1 MKPKTMIKILK
12 DLENGRKQI
21 QKAMEKKVSPDTL
34 MQMRRDYLMK
44 TIDNIHYGV
53 NLSPRREDNR
63 RVISEWTPQQDEN
76 AIEYIKHFAET
87 VLNIYPQF
95 LTSPASAKYHGAY
108 AGGLFDHSMAVL
120 EAGVKLCPAFDLSII
135 DIDPIPF
142 IFHDLCKVGLYKLVT
157 KTKKDKDGKTVD
169 ASYYDYENNMLQI
182 QHGPESLRRILN
194 ARDCVRAN
202 KPKYTMS
209 NEFQL
214 AVAWHMGKWSIP
226 EDNAEKM
233 NYDKACR
240 MCPEVLLMHTADMI
254 ASKLMSL

>member
-1 MKPKTMIKILK
+1 MKPKTTIKILK

-21 QKAMEKKVSPDTL
+21 QKAMEKKVDPGTL
-34 MQMRRDYLMK
+34 MQMRWDYLFK

-53 NLSPRREDNR
+53 NLSPNREDNR
-63 RVISEWTPQQDEN
+63 RVITNWTSQQDEN
-76 AIEYIKHFAET
+76 AIEYIKEFAGT
-87 VLNIYPQF
+87 ILTLYPEF
-95 LTSPASAKYHGAY
+95 LISPASAKYHGAY

-120 EAGVKLCPAFDLSII
+120 EAGVKLCPAFDMTII

-169 ASYYDYENNMLQI
+169 ASYYEYTNDMLQI

-194 ARDCVRAN
+194 ARDCAKAN

-214 AVAWHMGKWSIP
+214 AVAWHMGSFDVGTDDRIKFG
-226 EDNAEKM
+226 N
-233 NYDKACR
+233 
-240 MCPEVLLMHTADMI
+240 MCGLAPEVLLMHTADMI
-254 ASKLMSL
+254 ASKIMGL

>member
-1 MKPKTMIKILK
+1 MKPKTTIKILK
-12 DLENGRKQI
+12 DLENGRKSI

-34 MQMRRDYLMK
+34 IQMRRDYLFK

-53 NLSPRREDNR
+53 SLSPNREDNR
-63 RVISEWTPQQDEN
+63 RVITNWTPQQDEN
-76 AIEYIKHFAET
+76 AIDYIKQFAET
-87 VLNIYPQF
+87 VLDLYPEF

-120 EAGVKLCPAFDLSII
+120 EAGVKLVPAFDMSII

-194 ARDCVRAN
+194 TRDCVKAN

-214 AVAWHMGKWSIP
+214 AVAWHMGAFDTGTDERIKFG
-226 EDNAEKM
+226 N
-233 NYDKACR
+233 
-240 MCPEVLLMHTADMI
+240 MCGLAPEVLLMHTADMI
-254 ASKLMSL
+254 ASKIMGL